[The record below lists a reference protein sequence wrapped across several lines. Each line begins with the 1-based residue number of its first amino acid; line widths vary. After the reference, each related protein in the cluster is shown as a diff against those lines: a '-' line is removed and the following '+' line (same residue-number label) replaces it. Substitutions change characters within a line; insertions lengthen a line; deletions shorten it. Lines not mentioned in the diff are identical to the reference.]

1 MGDTIDTIDIV
12 DINMDI
18 EDVLLTEE
26 LGEPLRLV
34 VMLHG
39 DGAGVEEDEHDHEPE
54 PGGGL
59 HQPIRDQHCEILTN
73 HSSPCTTSL

>member
-1 MGDTIDTIDIV
+1 MGNTIDIIN
-12 DINMDI
+12 INMDI

-39 DGAGVEEDEHDHEPE
+39 DSAGVEEDEHDHEPE

-59 HQPIRDQHCEILTN
+59 HQPIRDQYCESLTN